1 MDIIEINQRLKVLEE
16 QTYDCLKFVSQYSF
30 DHTIEE
36 DDYSKEYLYFEL
48 FHSLSNYGR
57 AIKAVD
63 LNNKLNSRLKTV
75 YDLSLETLALEE
87 TDCFE
92 RLNKFGEQYFSSKRY
107 SDQINAFKENINFGS
122 LSELAEDSQTILE
135 DDLFALFK
143 VRDEINHLNKSQS
156 LFVNYVESLKQVDS
170 SVLESYKQFEKEI
183 SVDHDRNRFLWC
195 AFYDVIE
202 SHRTALLIP
211 NNEAASNWWY
221 NIEQISTESLEGA
234 INNNFSYQK
243 DKATV
248 LDTLSK
254 AISGQLKKI
263 ENLNDTVGWIIDNHN
278 ETFDHL
284 LNLSKSPTPAFQTW
298 SSEVLKPTKS
308 DHAVSAAIFRTIPG
322 INQEIIRDLIKVVQ
336 FDEEID
342 DEKRNE
348 VLATAYLIIGE
359 VETALKLLNDKQ
371 K

>member
-1 MDIIEINQRLKVLEE
+1 MGYKEINQKLKALEGHV
-16 QTYDCLKFVSQYSF
+16 YDCLKLVSQYSF

-36 DDYSKEYLYFEL
+36 EDYSKEYMYFEL
-48 FHSLSNYGR
+48 FYSLSDYER

-63 LNNKLNSRLKTV
+63 LGNKLNLRLKTV
-75 YDLSLETLALEE
+75 RDLSMETLALEDK
-87 TDCFE
+87 DCFE

-122 LSELAEDSQTILE
+122 LSELAEDSRTILE
-135 DDLFALFK
+135 DELFAIFK

-156 LFVNYVESLKQVDS
+156 LFVNYVKSLKHLDS
-170 SVLESYKQFEKEI
+170 LVLESYKQFEKEI

-221 NIEQISTESLEGA
+221 NIEQISIESVEAA

-243 DKATV
+243 DKV
-248 LDTLSK
+248 EVMDTLSK
-254 AISGQLKKI
+254 AISGQLEKI
-263 ENLNDTVGWIIDNHN
+263 KENLNDTVGWIIDNHN

-298 SSEVLKPTKS
+298 SAETPKPTDS
-308 DHAVSAAIFRTIPG
+308 DHAVSSDLFRTIPG

-336 FDEEID
+336 FDEEITD
-342 DEKRNE
+342 VKRDE

-359 VETALKLLNDKQ
+359 TDKALELLNDK
-371 K
+371 